1 MQPHQQV
8 LAMGI
13 LWLISLIALTFIIPM
28 ARHRAFNRGLNAGKQ
43 LHKADLKL
51 QIKGLKDELDEA
63 RIKTEADQRKHH
75 MAVAALKRTIGEL
88 EDRIM
93 SYTGL
98 PVTRADYD
106 LLINAS
112 ETLTLAKKTWK
123 AAQGTEPWC
132 ARAMQQHQDVQALAV
147 RLHAQLR
154 STPAS
159 VAKAG
164 TAA

>member
-13 LWLISLIALTFIIPM
+13 LWLISLIALTFIIPN
-28 ARHRAFNRGLNAGKQ
+28 ARHRAFNRGLEVGKQ

-51 QIKGLKDELDEA
+51 QIKGLRDDLDEA
-63 RIKTEADQRKHH
+63 RINTEADQRKHH
-75 MAVAALKRTIGEL
+75 MAVAALKRTINEL
-88 EDRIM
+88 EERIM

-98 PVTRADYD
+98 AVTKFDYD

-112 ETLTLAKKTWK
+112 ETLALAKKTWK

-132 ARAMQQHQDVQALAV
+132 TRAMQQHQDIQALAM
-147 RLHAQLR
+147 RIHSQLR
-154 STPAS
+154 TTPAS
-159 VAKAG
+159 
-164 TAA
+164 TATVGNAA